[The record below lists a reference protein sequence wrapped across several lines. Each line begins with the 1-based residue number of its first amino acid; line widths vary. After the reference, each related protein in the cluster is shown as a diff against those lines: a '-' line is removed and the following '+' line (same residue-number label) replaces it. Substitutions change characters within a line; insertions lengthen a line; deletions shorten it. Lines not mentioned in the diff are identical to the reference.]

1 MIVSCSLQPSQGK
14 MKSVS
19 SHTPTCSHVK
29 KYFFERLRQL
39 MTEELLKFN
48 KFKWRWT
55 TLTSPSNSGCDWP
68 QLMQR
73 KRSNLS
79 FFYCDFSMFYMTMLN
94 RNSRVTLTSIKK
106 KKINIKIYTLHTWNI
121 QKRLVE
127 EYWILIWLEGASFH
141 WNHHDWLDKVPVH
154 LLHKHFRTQVH
165 RLFPL

>member
-19 SHTPTCSHVK
+19 SHTPTCSHVQ

-106 KKINIKIYTLHTWNI
+106 KKLILKFIPYTHGI
-121 QKRLVE
+121 SKR
-127 EYWILIWLEGASFH
+127 
-141 WNHHDWLDKVPVH
+141 D
-154 LLHKHFRTQVH
+154 LLKSIEFWYGWKE
-165 RLFPL
+165 PLSIETIMTG